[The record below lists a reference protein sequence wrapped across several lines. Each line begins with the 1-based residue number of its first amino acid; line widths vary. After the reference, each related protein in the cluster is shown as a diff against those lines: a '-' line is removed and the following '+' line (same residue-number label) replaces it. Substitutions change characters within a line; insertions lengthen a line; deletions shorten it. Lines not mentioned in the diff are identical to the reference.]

1 MRLTLMLSIALAVCV
16 PGGQLVAADDSAQ
29 RLVTLNLSARD
40 AEGHAVTDLTAADL
54 QISDQGKTAPILAF
68 RNESLRPQ
76 AVARE
81 HANRAAPSTAQ
92 IQVILFDMLNLSQAA
107 RQPTIDQLVK
117 TLEALPNA
125 DSVYL
130 YLLNLYGD
138 LVPVRALPDAAPD
151 PKPAATPWTKDLRG
165 LLDKATGPLA
175 VVHVPIERDVML
187 RMQRSYLALD
197 TLGSRLA
204 LLPGRKNI
212 LWTTFGVPC
221 SVSRENGE
229 MWDCRPNL
237 GKVAAKLDQANV
249 AVDPVVLQSGTA
261 DIESGV
267 TLQEFVDLTGGK
279 LYGGDVAKSLADS
292 MEGARS
298 SYRLQYAP
306 AGNNWDGKSHKIK
319 VTSARKG
326 VTILV
331 RQSYTAEKAAPA
343 INLKDRNDALFRS
356 PFDAADIGL
365 SVAAGPGPQPHT
377 LHLRIGI
384 DTQDL
389 LLAPRSGAFAAQLIF
404 SVVAFLPDN
413 KMQSYDPLPVNL
425 NLTPEQVEKMKRDGM
440 HLGHDVT
447 LPEGVKKVRLLV
459 EDRAAGLAGTVTI
472 PVE

>member
-1 MRLTLMLSIALAVCV
+1 MRFPVILTLALAACA
-16 PGGQLVAADDSAQ
+16 PGGQLLAADDSAQ
-29 RLVTLNLSARD
+29 RLVTVNLSARD
-40 AEGHAVTDLTAADL
+40 ADGHAVTDLTAADL
-54 QISDQGKTAPILAF
+54 QVSDQGKSAAIAAF

-81 HANRAAPSTAQ
+81 HSNRPAPSVSQ
-92 IQVILFDMLNLSQAA
+92 VQVILLDMLNLSQAA
-107 RQPTIDQLVK
+107 RQPTIDQVVK
-117 TLEALPNA
+117 TLEAMPNS
-125 DSVYL
+125 DSLYF

-138 LVPVRALPDAAPD
+138 LVPVRALPDGPPD
-151 PKPAATPWTKDLRG
+151 PKPAAPWTKEIRT
-165 LLDKATGPLA
+165 LLDKATGPIA

-187 RMQRSYLALD
+187 RMQRSYAALD
-197 TLGSRLA
+197 TIGTRLA
-204 LLPGRKNI
+204 PLPGRKNI
-212 LWTTFGVPC
+212 LWATFGVPC

-229 MWDCRPNL
+229 IWDCRPNL
-237 GKVAAKLDQANV
+237 GKVAAKLAQANV

-279 LYGGDVAKSLADS
+279 LYGGDIGRALADS

-306 AGNNWDGKSHKIK
+306 RANSWDGKSHKLK

-326 VTILV
+326 VSILV
-331 RQSYTAEKAAPA
+331 PQSYTAEKVAPA
-343 INLKDRNDALFRS
+343 INSKERNAALFHS
-356 PFDAADIGL
+356 PFNAAAIGL
-365 SVAAGPGPQPHT
+365 SVAAGPGQQPHT

-389 LLAPRSGAFAAQLIF
+389 LLTPRNGTFAAQLTF
-404 SVVAFLPDN
+404 TVAAFLPDN
-413 KMQSYDPLPVNL
+413 KMQNYDPLPVNL
-425 NLTPEQVEKMKRDGM
+425 NLTQEQVGKMKRDGM

-447 LPEGVKKVRLLV
+447 LPDGVKKVRLLV
-459 EDRAAGLAGTVTI
+459 EDRASGLAGIVTI

>member
-1 MRLTLMLSIALAVCV
+1 MRLTVILSIALAVCA
-16 PGGQLVAADDSAQ
+16 PLLAADDSAP

-40 AEGHAVTDLTAADL
+40 ADGHAVTDLTAADL
-54 QISDQGKTAPILAF
+54 QVSDQGKTTPILAF

-76 AVARE
+76 LIARE
-81 HANRAAPSTAQ
+81 HANRAVPSVSQTH
-92 IQVILFDMLNLSQAA
+92 VILFDMLNLSQAT
-107 RQPTIDQLVK
+107 RQPTIDQMVK
-117 TLEALPNA
+117 TLEAIPNS
-125 DSVYL
+125 DSLYL

-138 LVPVRALPDAAPD
+138 LVPVRALPDGAPD
-151 PKPAATPWTKDLRG
+151 PKPAATPWTKDIRA
-165 LLDKATGPLA
+165 LLDKATGPVA

-187 RMQRSYLALD
+187 RMQRSYAALD
-197 TLGSRLA
+197 TIGSRLA
-204 LLPGRKNI
+204 PLPGRKNI

-221 SVSRENGE
+221 SVARENGQI
-229 MWDCRPNL
+229 WDCRPNL
-237 GKVAAKLDQANV
+237 GQVAAKLTQANV
-249 AVDPVVLQSGTA
+249 AVDPIVLQSGTE

-267 TLQEFVDLTGGK
+267 TLQLFVDLTGGK
-279 LYGGDVAKSLADS
+279 LYGGDIAKSLADS
-292 MEGARS
+292 MDGARS

-306 AGNNWDGKSHKIK
+306 AGNNWDGKPHKIK
-319 VTSARKG
+319 LTSARKG
-326 VTILV
+326 VTILAQ
-331 RQSYTAEKAAPA
+331 QSYTADKAAAPV
-343 INLKDRNDALFRS
+343 NLKERNAALFRS
-356 PFDAADIGL
+356 HFDSADIGL

-389 LLAPRSGAFAAQLIF
+389 LLTPKAGAFAAQLVF

-413 KMQSYDPLPVNL
+413 KMQNYDPLPVNL
-425 NLTPEQVEKMKRDGM
+425 NLSPEQVEKMKRDGM